1 MKIKLESGN
10 PLTYR
15 SFKSIKFSADYE
27 RHKKHDNNK
36 TPATKTSWNGNLF
49 SKFTAAMCELALV
62 YMLANKKSRGHLLVT
77 DACLMNLELALPQ
90 VHRI

>member
-1 MKIKLESGN
+1 MGIRLYDIDVFTLAALNDLKIKLESGN

-36 TPATKTSWNGNLF
+36 TPATKTS
-49 SKFTAAMCELALV
+49 
-62 YMLANKKSRGHLLVT
+62 
-77 DACLMNLELALPQ
+77 
-90 VHRI
+90 